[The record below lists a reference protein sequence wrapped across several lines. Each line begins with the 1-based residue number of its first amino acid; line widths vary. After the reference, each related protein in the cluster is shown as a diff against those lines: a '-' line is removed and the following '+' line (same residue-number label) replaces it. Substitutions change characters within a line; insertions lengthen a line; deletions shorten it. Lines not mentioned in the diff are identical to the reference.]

1 MSTTIRLPKRDKFSL
16 MTPQLLFGIRLWAS
30 VCLALFISFELELS
44 DSYWAGMSAAVVCQ
58 PRLGASLRKGYFR
71 MVGTVVGA
79 VAILVLSGWFPQQRI
94 SFLLGLALWGGACG
108 FFSRLLRAHSTS
120 SPVSTLACTT

>member
-1 MSTTIRLPKRDKFSL
+1 MSMTLRLPKRAGLVL
-16 MTPQLLFGIRLWAS
+16 MTPELLFGIRLWAS

-71 MVGTVVGA
+71 MIGTVIGA
-79 VAILVLSGWFPQQRI
+79 VAILLLSGWFPQQRI
-94 SFLLGLALWGGACG
+94 SFLLGLALWAGEANGWVTN
-108 FFSRLLRAHSTS
+108 LL
-120 SPVSTLACTT
+120 